1 VKKFTLLSLSLLVF
15 LGCSPVLEDQTAIA
29 LDTVSRSLSGANVEL
44 LSVESY
50 FHVYKSSLSQSRQFK
65 IRVKDFGQGEEKNI
79 IVHGEL
85 DSGAW
90 MDISGADDAV
100 YLGEAGEGFH
110 LYEINL
116 YDYIQPY
123 IDNWGDSFVIKYVSD
138 QGTFW
143 DNNNGRNFTVESNDG
158 MYLDESAGN
167 VRLGTLAYGSGDYG
181 SNLRGRIWTK
191 DLGYD
196 EKVEVVYTLD
206 NWETVRVFEADYVDR
221 YSYGYAG
228 SVVCP
233 NDHGVERWDYYIE
246 LEPNLDPSLVEV
258 AVKYTAGGV
267 GVFWDNNFDRNY
279 NFD

>member
-1 VKKFTLLSLSLLVF
+1 
-15 LGCSPVLEDQTAIA
+15 
-29 LDTVSRSLSGANVEL
+29 VEL

-143 DNNNGRNFTVESNDG
+143 IIITAGTSPSKATTACIGRIG
-158 MYLDESAGN
+158 GQCPAGN
-167 VRLGTLAYGSGDYG
+167 PGLRLG
-181 SNLRGRIWTK
+181 
-191 DLGYD
+191 
-196 EKVEVVYTLD
+196 
-206 NWETVRVFEADYVDR
+206 
-221 YSYGYAG
+221 
-228 SVVCP
+228 
-233 NDHGVERWDYYIE
+233 
-246 LEPNLDPSLVEV
+246 
-258 AVKYTAGGV
+258 
-267 GVFWDNNFDRNY
+267 
-279 NFD
+279 